1 MADTTEILRMS
12 GVDPRKCMRCGK
24 CTATCPSYNEMDIPP
39 HRFVYLVEQGRVETL
54 LSCQTS
60 WKCLSCFACV
70 ERCPRGVA
78 PAKLIDALRLTK
90 LRPQGGARLP
100 PAQLA
105 AIEGDALPQ
114 QALVSALRKFSK

>member
-12 GVDPRKCMRCGK
+12 GVNPRKCMRCGK

-39 HRFVYLVEQGRVETL
+39 HRFVYLVEQGQVETL
-54 LSCQTS
+54 LSCRTI

-70 ERCPRGVA
+70 ERCPRGVE
-78 PAKLIDALRLTK
+78 PAKLIEALRLTK
-90 LRPQGGARLP
+90 LRPQGGDYLQ

-105 AIEGDALPQ
+105 GIEDDDLPQ